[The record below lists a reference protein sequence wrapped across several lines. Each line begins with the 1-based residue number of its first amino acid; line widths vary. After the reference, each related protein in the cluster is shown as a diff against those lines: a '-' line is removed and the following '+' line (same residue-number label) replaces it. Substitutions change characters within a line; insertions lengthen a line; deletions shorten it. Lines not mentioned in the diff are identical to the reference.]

1 MTVELAN
8 LRDRLTKVSAL
19 PKVSALLE
27 AAQMAAKSLPRKRRA
42 PIRALLGAAADKL
55 AGARAVAANIDRT
68 AARAQRKAARLSEGE
83 RR

>member
-8 LRDRLTKVSAL
+8 LRDRPTKVA
-19 PKVSALLE
+19 ALLE
-27 AAQMAAKSLPRKRRA
+27 AAQMAAKTLPRKRRA
-42 PIRALLGAAADKL
+42 PICALRGAAADKL
-55 AGARAVAANIDRT
+55 AGARAVAANIDRI